1 VRVRAPRA
9 DDQPEFLAAVERSR
23 ASHQPWS
30 FPPDSPQLYR
40 EYLAKVAAD
49 DCEGFLIEAPDGGL
63 AGFATIS
70 QIVRAPLLS
79 GYLGY
84 TGFEP
89 YMGQGL
95 MRQGLIQI
103 LDHAFGLMGLH
114 RIEANVQPGNERSI
128 ALVQRLGL
136 RREGFSPRYLMVG
149 GVWRDHER
157 YAITA
162 EEWPPAGLSRP

>member
-1 VRVRAPRA
+1 VAVSVRAPRL
-9 DDQPEFLAAVERSR
+9 DDQAAFLAAVERSR
-23 ASHQPWS
+23 GSHRPWS
-30 FPPDSPQLYR
+30 FPPDTPQLFR
-40 EYLAKVAAD
+40 EYLSKIAAD
-49 DCEGFLIEAPDGGL
+49 DCEGFLIETGDGGL

-70 QIVRAPLLS
+70 QIMRAPLLS

-89 YMGQGL
+89 YIGQGI
-95 MRQGLIQI
+95 MRRGLIQI
-103 LDHAFGLMGLH
+103 LDHAFGAMGLH

-128 ALVQRLGL
+128 ALVQGL
-136 RREGFSPRYLMVG
+136 CFRREGFSPRYLMVG

-162 EEWPPAGLSRP
+162 EEWPPPGVL